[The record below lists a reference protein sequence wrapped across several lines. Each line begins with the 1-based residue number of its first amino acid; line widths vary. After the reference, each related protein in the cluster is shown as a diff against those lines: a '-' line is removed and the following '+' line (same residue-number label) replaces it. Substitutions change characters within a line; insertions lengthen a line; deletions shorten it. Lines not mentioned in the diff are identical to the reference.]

1 MNKLSLI
8 TVLFTAVITLSLTGC
23 TKVGS
28 EAWCAKL
35 KNTPKGDWTAN
46 EVADFAKH
54 CVFK

>member
-8 TVLFTAVITLSLTGC
+8 TVLFTTAITLSLVGC

-35 KNTPKGDWTAN
+35 KATPEGEWTVN
-46 EVADFAKH
+46 EITDYAKH

>member
-8 TVLFTAVITLSLTGC
+8 TVLFTTAITLSLTSC

-28 EAWCAKL
+28 EGWCAKL
-35 KNTPKGDWTAN
+35 KDTPEGEWTVN
-46 EVADFAKH
+46 EITDYAKH

>member
-1 MNKLSLI
+1 MNKPSLI
-8 TVLFTAVITLSLTGC
+8 TLVFAAVITLSITGC

-35 KNTPKGDWTAN
+35 KDTPEGEWTVN
-46 EVADFAKH
+46 EITDFAKH